1 LFAPVGGIPPG
12 EPPVTRIAGFG
23 AMHYNGAVMTHSI
36 GTAIIPIQWDDTT
49 LRILD
54 QRALPAEETYLAC
67 TAVEEVAE
75 AIRTLAVRGAPLIG
89 IAAAYGMA
97 LAARLARDRSEILAC
112 ADLLAGTRPTAVNL
126 FWALDRCC
134 RVVENTLDAALAE
147 ALLAEA
153 RAIHAEDAASCKAIA
168 RAGAELFPVGARVLT
183 HCNAGAL
190 ATGGIGTALGV
201 IRAAHARGRVGQVW
215 VDETRPLLQ
224 GARLTAW
231 ELGRDGIPYRL
242 LCDNMAAS
250 LMAAGQVD
258 AVIVGADR
266 ITRSGDFANKIGTY
280 GVAVLAHAHNVPFYV
295 AAPWSTVDETLE
307 TGAQI
312 PVEQRNGDEVC
323 RCGGQPTAPAGTE
336 AWNPAFDVTPARLV
350 RAFVTDRGVL
360 PPPLL

>member
-1 LFAPVGGIPPG
+1 
-12 EPPVTRIAGFG
+12 VTIDD
-23 AMHYNGAVMTHSI
+23 I
-36 GTAIIPIQWDDTT
+36 GTTIQPIGWEDEAVH
-49 LRILD
+49 ILD
-54 QRALPAEETYLAC
+54 QRALPGAEEYLAC
-67 TAVEEVAE
+67 VKVEEVAE

-97 LAARLARDRSEILAC
+97 LAGRKSGDRHELHAV

-126 FWALDRCC
+126 FWALDRCR
-134 RVVENTLDAALAE
+134 RVINSEPDDSLPD

-153 RAIHAEDAASCKAIA
+153 RAIHAEDAAACMAIA
-168 RAGAELFPVGARVLT
+168 HAGAELFPPGARVLT

-201 IRAAHARGRVGQVW
+201 IRAAYARDRVGQVW

-231 ELGRDGIPYRL
+231 ELARDGIPHRL
-242 LCDNMAAS
+242 ICDNMAAS
-250 LMAAGQVD
+250 LMASGQID

-280 GVAVLAHAHNVPFYV
+280 GAAVLAQAHEAPFYV
-295 AAPWSTVDETLE
+295 AAPWSTVDEALE

-312 PVEQRNGDEVC
+312 PVEYRDGEEVC
-323 RCGGQPTAPAGTE
+323 RYGGQRITPAGTT
-336 AWNPAFDVTPARLV
+336 AWNPSFDVTPARLV
-350 RAFVTDRGVL
+350 RAFITDRGVL
-360 PPPLL
+360 APPLVID

>member
-1 LFAPVGGIPPG
+1 
-12 EPPVTRIAGFG
+12 
-23 AMHYNGAVMTHSI
+23 MTHPITTSI
-36 GTAIIPIQWDDTT
+36 TPIRWEDGTI
-49 LRILD
+49 RMLD
-54 QRALPAEETYLAC
+54 QRVLPAEERYQAC
-67 TAVEEVAE
+67 TTVEEVAE

-89 IAAAYGMA
+89 IAAAYGLA
-97 LAARLARDRSEILAC
+97 LAARLARDRTELLGY

-126 FWALDRCC
+126 FWALDRCR
-134 RVVENTLDAALAE
+134 RVAAATPDADLPA

-153 RAIHAEDAASCKAIA
+153 RAIHAEDAASCAA
-168 RAGAELFPVGARVLT
+168 LAEAGAELFREGARVLT

-201 IRAAHARGRVGQVW
+201 IRAARARGRVGQVW

-242 LCDNMAAS
+242 ICDNMAAS

-258 AVIVGADR
+258 AVVVGADR

-280 GVAVLAHAHNVPFYV
+280 GVAVLAGAHGVPFYV
-295 AAPWSTVDETLE
+295 AAPWSTVDEALE

-312 PVEQRNGDEVC
+312 PVEQRGGDEVT
-323 RCGGQPTAPAGTE
+323 RCGGHPIAPAGTE
-336 AWNPAFDVTPARLV
+336 AWNPSFDVTPARLV
-350 RAFVTDRGVL
+350 RAFITDRGVL
-360 PPPLL
+360 APPLLDS

>member
-1 LFAPVGGIPPG
+1 MDYNKAVTTDEISTTIQPVRW
-12 EPPVTRIAGFG
+12 EDG
-23 AMHYNGAVMTHSI
+23 ALH
-36 GTAIIPIQWDDTT
+36 
-49 LRILD
+49 ILD
-54 QRALPAEETYLAC
+54 QRALPGVEEYLAC
-67 TAVEEVAE
+67 AGVEEVAE

-97 LAARLARDRSEILAC
+97 LAGRKHDDRKALLRV

-126 FWALDRCC
+126 FWALDRC
-134 RVVENTLDAALAE
+134 RRIVNSLPDEVLPD

-153 RAIHAEDAASCKAIA
+153 RSIHAEDAAACASIA
-168 RAGAELFPVGARVLT
+168 RAGAELFPPGARVLT

-201 IRAAHARGRVGQVW
+201 IRAAYARGRVGQVW

-231 ELGRDGIPYRL
+231 ELARDGIPHRL
-242 LCDNMAAS
+242 ICDNMAAS
-250 LMAAGQVD
+250 LMASGQVD

-280 GVAVLAHAHNVPFYV
+280 GVAVLARAHEVPFYV
-295 AAPWSTVDETLE
+295 AAPWSTVDEGLE

-312 PVEQRNGDEVC
+312 PVECRDGEEVC
-323 RCGGQPTAPAGTE
+323 RCGGQRITPAETA
-336 AWNPAFDVTPARLV
+336 AWNPSFDVTPARLV
-350 RAFVTDRGVL
+350 RAFITDRGTQA
-360 PPPLL
+360 PPMVRD

>member
-1 LFAPVGGIPPG
+1 
-12 EPPVTRIAGFG
+12 
-23 AMHYNGAVMTHSI
+23 MDYNGSMTHSI
-36 GTAIIPIQWDDTT
+36 GTTITPIRWEDGTV
-49 LRILD
+49 RILD
-54 QRALPAEETYLAC
+54 QRALPAEERYLAC

-97 LAARLARDRSEILAC
+97 LGARLAHDRQALPAF

-126 FWALDRCC
+126 FWALDRC
-134 RVVENTLDAALAE
+134 RRIVEHTSDAALPD

-153 RAIHAEDAASCKAIA
+153 QAIHAEDAAACEAMA
-168 RAGAELFPVGARVLT
+168 RAGAELFPTGARVLT

-242 LCDNMAAS
+242 ICDNMAAS

-280 GVAVLAHAHNVPFYV
+280 GVAVLAQAHGVPFYV
-295 AAPWSTVDETLE
+295 AAPWSTVDEALQD
-307 TGAQI
+307 GAQI
-312 PVEQRNGDEVC
+312 PVEFRDGSEVC
-323 RCGGQPTAPAGTE
+323 RCGDRCITPAGTE
-336 AWNPAFDVTPARLV
+336 AWNPSFDVTPARLV
-350 RAFVTDRGVL
+350 RAFITDRGVL
-360 PPPLL
+360 APPLVGIRGQGQVIS

>member
-1 LFAPVGGIPPG
+1 
-12 EPPVTRIAGFG
+12 
-23 AMHYNGAVMTHSI
+23 MHYNDAIMTQSI
-36 GTAIIPIQWDDTT
+36 GTTIQPIRWEDGTV
-49 LRILD
+49 RILD
-54 QRALPAEETYLAC
+54 QRALPAEEYYLAC
-67 TAVEEVAE
+67 TAVEEVAD

-97 LAARLARDRSEILAC
+97 LAARLARERQALLAF

-126 FWALDRCC
+126 FWALDRCR
-134 RVVENTLDAALAE
+134 RVIHEASDELPAS

-153 RAIHAEDAASCKAIA
+153 RIIHAEDAAACEAIA
-168 RAGAELFPVGARVLT
+168 RAGAELFPEGARVLT

-201 IRAAHARGRVGQVW
+201 IRAAHARGKMGQVW

-231 ELGRDGIPYRL
+231 ELAHDGIPYKL
-242 LCDNMAAS
+242 ICDNMAAS
-250 LMAAGQVD
+250 LMASGQVD

-280 GVAVLAHAHNVPFYV
+280 GVAVLAQAHGVPFYV
-295 AAPWSTVDETLE
+295 AAPWSTVDEALE

-312 PVEQRNGDEVC
+312 PVECRDGEEVC
-323 RCGGQPTAPAGTE
+323 RCGGQRITPAGTA
-336 AWNPAFDVTPARLV
+336 AWNPAFDITPARLV
-350 RAFVTDRGVL
+350 RAFITDCGVQA
-360 PPPLL
+360 PPLRGR